1 MEDRDEDRDAPRDSV
16 GEEHLATDFLL
27 GGARGGSASG
37 AKGSAD
43 APLPRVRGVRLES
56 MVGEGAF
63 GVVWK
68 GEQFDPVV
76 RTVAVKILRLGSLG
90 SHAAKRFEA
99 EKLALARLEHPHI
112 AHILDAGT
120 TQDGAPYLVM
130 DFIEGLPLDL
140 WCHRR
145 RDDLRAV
152 CDMFMRVARA
162 IGYAHRQGILHR
174 DLKPAN
180 VLVRTAARSG
190 EGALDEPCVIDFGVA
205 KLVGFDAMRTETMQR
220 PTAATPA
227 YMSPEI
233 ASGQVDFDGR
243 VDVWSL
249 GVMLSEAL
257 VGSRPFT
264 SERTG
269 MAGALDLQRQITQG
283 RAMRPSDGI
292 ARGASRELRA
302 ALEDDL
308 DWIVLRALE
317 RDPSR
322 RYLTPDA
329 LADDLERW
337 LAGEPVS
344 ARPPSAPYR
353 VRKFMRRNRAAV
365 LAIGGGSTAVLL
377 GMAGLVAGWVESSRQ
392 VERWREIAALNR
404 SMLTAIDPAVA
415 QGLDP
420 KLVRLVLD
428 EAISELERRPRDEVV
443 EAEIRFTVGS
453 ALAATGAF
461 EEAVPHFE
469 RVRAIRASTLGE
481 SDPGVRE
488 VDNALGAALVESG
501 RLDEGGAALERA
513 AEGSDAIAANA
524 LHNLAALAR
533 VRGELVDAESLLRS
547 ALSMKRADAAVSPV
561 SLLATEQE
569 LALVLAQQGRYREAE
584 PLARRVHREKLQ
596 SLGQRHP
603 DTLRAVNNLAE
614 ALLALG
620 ESSEARE
627 LAAGCVPIL
636 EEVLGASHPDTLS
649 ARNNLAGAL
658 RETGA
663 IPEAIGLYER
673 NLTTFNES
681 RGIDDPRTI
690 LARANLAHC
699 LHLASRAED
708 AEREFRATADLSL
721 RTLGPTH
728 RITLAND
735 ANFAAL
741 LVTRSRAAEA
751 AVLLERVLP
760 LLEQAAGA
768 AHPQCVATRITLAR
782 ARMALD
788 QPGRAVEALAPI
800 VRSVHAQAA
809 GVASTAQ
816 DRGAQDS
823 STAGARLGALERAA
837 LAIVRDAIAADRT
850 GDHAALRGE
859 LDEIDRTLA
868 TTG

>member
-1 MEDRDEDRDAPRDSV
+1 VEDREDQREPARGIV

-27 GGARGGSASG
+27 GGADRV
-37 AKGSAD
+37 
-43 APLPRVRGVRLES
+43 LPRVRGVRLES
-56 MVGEGAF
+56 RIGEGAF

-68 GEQFDPVV
+68 GEQFDPIV

-99 EKLALARLEHPHI
+99 EKIALARLEHPHI

-130 DFIEGLPLDL
+130 DFIEGVPLDL
-140 WCHRR
+140 WCHSHREN
-145 RDDLRAV
+145 LRAIAE
-152 CDMFMRVARA
+152 MFVRVARA

-180 VLVRTAARSG
+180 VLVRNGSG
-190 EGALDEPCVIDFGVA
+190 EGAVAEPCVIDFGVA

-233 ASGQVDFDGR
+233 ASGQAEIDAR

-257 VGSRPFT
+257 VGARPFAT
-264 SERTG
+264 ERTG

-283 RAMRPSDGI
+283 RAMRPSDSL
-292 ARGASRELRA
+292 ARGASRELRS

-317 RDPSR
+317 RDPAR

-337 LAGEPVS
+337 LAGQPVS
-344 ARPPSAPYR
+344 ARPPSAAYR

-365 LAIGGGSTAVLL
+365 LAIGGGSLALVV
-377 GMAGLVAGWVESSRQ
+377 GMAGLVAGWVESNRQ

-461 EEAVPHFE
+461 EEAIPHFE
-469 RVRAIRASTLGE
+469 RVRALRSAGRVD
-481 SDPGVRE
+481 SDAGVRE
-488 VDNALGAALVESG
+488 IDNALGAALVEAG
-501 RLDEGGAALERA
+501 RLDEGEASLERA
-513 AEGSDAIAANA
+513 SRGTDGIAANA

-533 VRGELVDAESLLRS
+533 MRGELEDAERLLRAALAMKQNDS
-547 ALSMKRADAAVSPV
+547 AVAPI

-584 PLARRVHREKLQ
+584 PLARRVQRAKLA
-596 SLGQRHP
+596 SLGPRHP
-603 DTLRAVNNLAE
+603 DTLRAANNLAE
-614 ALLALG
+614 ALLSLG
-620 ESSEARE
+620 EVAEARE
-627 LAAGCVPIL
+627 LAAGCVPLL

-658 RETGA
+658 RESGELA
-663 IPEAIGLYER
+663 DAVSLYEQ
-673 NLTTFNES
+673 NLAVFNSS
-681 RGIDDPRTI
+681 RSVDDPRAI

-699 LHLASRAED
+699 LNLASRAAE
-708 AEREFRATADLSL
+708 AEREFRETADRAL
-721 RTLGPTH
+721 RALGPQH

-735 ANFAAL
+735 ANFAAF
-741 LVTRSRAAEA
+741 LVSHARAAEA
-751 AVLLERVLP
+751 AVLLDRVLP
-760 LLEQAAGA
+760 MLERATGA
-768 AHPQCVATRITLAR
+768 MHPQSIAARITLAR
-782 ARMALD
+782 ARLALE
-788 QPGRAVEALAPI
+788 QPARATEALEPV
-800 VRSVHAQAA
+800 VRTVLAQAKSNDQIVPLGTLERRA
-809 GVASTAQ
+809 LEITRDAMAAEGASQTQQWRDTIDEINRTLAASTA
-816 DRGAQDS
+816 RGA
-823 STAGARLGALERAA
+823 G
-837 LAIVRDAIAADRT
+837 
-850 GDHAALRGE
+850 
-859 LDEIDRTLA
+859 
-868 TTG
+868 